1 MPPPGVVSM
10 QSYAQMYALAGY
22 FVFPMEVATKLP
34 LVKWR
39 KASTQ
44 DEKQIYRWWK
54 RWPAASIGIDC
65 GKSGMIVVDIDGQEG
80 KNSWHCLLESYEAQL
95 LNPTL
100 VVTPS
105 DGLHYWFKAP
115 YDDDP
120 PINSQSILGPKIDVR
135 ADGGLVVAPPSL
147 HANGWRYMWGPRA
160 MPRCSQMNTYPK
172 WLIEHERSVRA
183 IMAERASARAQVRM
197 AQLAHRWGAQRDDRH
212 PAYLAARTE
221 GIVRAYVDQAE
232 EGNRNRSLFRAACTL
247 LEERLSDPSGVYDL
261 VAERAM
267 RRGLTAREVV
277 TTVASAVRKHGGS

>member
-1 MPPPGVVSM
+1 MKLSA
-10 QSYAQMYALAGY
+10 QRYARDGY
-22 FVFPMEVATKLP
+22 YVFPMTAGTKSP

-39 KASTQ
+39 EGSTRSDQ
-44 DEKQIYRWWK
+44 AIVRWWT
-54 RWPAASIGIDC
+54 RWPNANIGIDC
-65 GKSGMIVVDIDGQEG
+65 GKSGIIVVDVDGDIGMQ
-80 KNSWHCLLESYEAQL
+80 SWKALKVAYEQDHCDLFAGR
-95 LNPTL
+95 
-100 VVTPS
+100 VVTPNGRHYFFRAV
-105 DGLHYWFKAP
+105 DGV
-115 YDDDP
+115 
-120 PINSQSILGPKIDVR
+120 INSQSVLGPNIDVR
-135 ADGGLVVAPPSL
+135 ADGGLAVAPPSL
-147 HANGWRYMWGPRA
+147 HKSGERYEWATHPC
-160 MPRCSQMNTYPK
+160 PRCTDVNTYPQ
-172 WLIEHERSVRA
+172 WLVDHEKSVRA

-212 PAYLAARTE
+212 PAYLAARAE